1 MRNITSALHNPQQ
14 TQTYPAQRKKKAP
27 LLPGRTC
34 LFHHDYNIWIS
45 PEYTFT
51 DITAQFLIF
60 FT

>member
-34 LFHHDYNIWIS
+34 AYFITITTYEFHQNTHSQILLLN
-45 PEYTFT
+45 F
-51 DITAQFLIF
+51 
-60 FT
+60 